1 MAGQLQFYDL
11 APEDQDQSLLKSS
24 SWRIGRVPPRS
35 MKIIG
40 PLGEVGVRQ
49 RVDVRRIRKSAAAR
63 EVTLAASE
71 LSSAEPYDR
80 PASAP
85 LLQPT
90 LYRRKGRNLEGPSKQ
105 NLEILDRLHE
115 ESKMTIR
122 KLNTERG
129 PPLPIQT
136 TQEWDSQHQNDQKEI
151 QKLQQQHHLI
161 EAKISAQAD
170 GITQVI
176 QQSSSTTERHI
187 DEIAILV
194 TQHEK
199 VLADTNAQHALALA
213 RVLETNEQQLAA
225 ERAKRHDEVAA
236 CHQKYTQLELD
247 ITSHY
252 EHRISDITA
261 RYEERISTTAK
272 YNEWQTKEQLNLL
285 QSQVSQLHQE
295 AEHEVDQMEGDA
307 AERFQLQLKEM
318 QRLHELQLEKISQEK
333 AAELAVL
340 RAEYEAKLDQ
350 SDADRGHVGQFKAEA
365 PPSKEIEAL
374 ERMVE
379 SLTEDV
385 TRWRRCAEEAS
396 QAASNHQQ
404 ELKVMEMRYDEMKL
418 QLMQGTRDEVAGSVN
433 EANHAAATW
442 EQKFVELQ
450 SQYDTLVLQSSQTG
464 QDDVQVAEDA
474 VVAAK
479 QSSAAAAYWE
489 QEFRQMQQRYD
500 ELKLENMQGF
510 QQQMTE
516 ENDLLR
522 RVESMQGESNKTMKK
537 LTEENVMLRK
547 KIHDLEFRAASATPT
562 TAATTPMSD
571 LNRSLYSTPQP
582 HAMMG
587 IPRSSSTTPVPTQ
600 DPPRA
605 QSSMSTTA
613 PLPED
618 LPDMSGLSWPE
629 FQQAMGQIST
639 EELMRMTGRS

>member
-11 APEDQDQSLLKSS
+11 DPEDQDQSLLKSS

-85 LLQPT
+85 LLLPT
-90 LYRRKGRNLEGPSKQ
+90 TYRRKVRDLEGPSKQ

-129 PPLPIQT
+129 PPLPIQP
-136 TQEWDSQHQNDQKEI
+136 TQEWDSVHQNDQKEI
-151 QKLQQQHHLI
+151 QKLQQ
-161 EAKISAQAD
+161 QAD

-187 DEIAILV
+187 DEIATLV

-199 VLADTNAQHALALA
+199 VLADTNAQHAVALA
-213 RVLETNEQQLAA
+213 RVIETNEQQLAD

-236 CHQKYTQLELD
+236 YHQKYKQLELD

-261 RYEERISTTAK
+261 RYEERISSTAK

-285 QSQVSQLHQE
+285 RSQVSQLHQE

-318 QRLHELQLEKISQEK
+318 QRLHELQMEKLNQEK

-340 RAEYEAKLDQ
+340 RAEYEVLLEQ

-365 PPSKEIEAL
+365 PPSKEVEAL

-385 TRWRRCAEEAS
+385 THWRRCAEEAS

-418 QLMQGTRDEVAGSVN
+418 QLMQGTRDEAVGSVN
-433 EANHAAATW
+433 EAYHAAATW

-500 ELKLENMQGF
+500 ELKLQNMQGF
-510 QQQMTE
+510 QAQMIE

-582 HAMMG
+582 QAMMG
-587 IPRSSSTTPVPTQ
+587 IPSSASTTPVPTQ
-600 DPPRA
+600 DLPRA
-605 QSSMSTTA
+605 QSSMSTPA
-613 PLPED
+613 PLSED
-618 LPDMSGLSWPE
+618 LPDMSSLSWPE